1 MGLVTETSKEALIV
15 VTLKFSDSLKQGAGE
30 EKRVRRQGG

>member
-1 MGLVTETSKEALIV
+1 MGLATETSEEALIV
-15 VTLKFSDSLKQGAGE
+15 VTLKFGDSLNQGAGV

>member
-1 MGLVTETSKEALIV
+1 MGLVTETSEEALIV
-15 VTLKFSDSLKQGAGE
+15 VTLKFGDSLNRGAGE